1 MHYIKVP
8 KERVAVV
15 IGKNGSVK
23 EEIEKKT
30 GVHIYIDSK
39 EGDISIDESEAE
51 DVMGGMKALNII
63 RAIGRGFSPERA
75 MRLMDDDV
83 FLEVI
88 DIREFAGKRKNSV
101 RRIRGRIIG
110 TKGKTRR
117 LIEELSGAEV
127 SVYGNTVSMIG
138 DFLEVD
144 IVRNAV
150 TMLLTGSE
158 HSTVYRYLERRRR
171 DIKLAEMG
179 IFYEEK
185 EPQEEGK
192 D

>member
-185 EPQEEGK
+185 EPQEGGK